1 MELAV
6 KAAGAALIACV
17 CMVLIKK
24 RSPEHALLLGTMTA
38 VTISAAAVMAGT
50 QIVQLWT
57 EISQSAVISGAVVAP
72 VAKCV
77 ALGIITRLSAD
88 LCRDSGS
95 AAIASAVELIG
106 CVCALLAAAPHMVM
120 LVEMVGGIL

>member
-24 RSPEHALLLGTMTA
+24 QSPEHALLLGTMTA

-50 QIVQLWT
+50 QVVQLWT
-57 EISQSAVISGAVVAP
+57 EISQSDAISGAVVAP

-106 CVCALLAAAPHMVM
+106 CVCALLATGPLMVM

>member
-24 RSPEHALLLGTMTA
+24 RSPEHAMLLGAAAA
-38 VTISAAAVMAGT
+38 VTISAAAVMSGM

-57 EISQSAVISGAVVAP
+57 EISQSAAISGAVVAP

-77 ALGIITRLSAD
+77 ALGLITRLSAD

-95 AAIASAVELIG
+95 AAIASAVELLG
-106 CVCALLAAAPHMVM
+106 CVCALLAASPLMIM
-120 LVEMVGGIL
+120 LVEMMGGGL